1 LASRT
6 KSHHCLYGDPAAIID
21 VSFKIVPLLR
31 IAYCTRRKAME
42 GNTGGHNGEVIIG
55 SRSVTLWQISSLCNE
70 TRVWIVVFLF

>member
-1 LASRT
+1 
-6 KSHHCLYGDPAAIID
+6 
-21 VSFKIVPLLR
+21 
-31 IAYCTRRKAME
+31 ME